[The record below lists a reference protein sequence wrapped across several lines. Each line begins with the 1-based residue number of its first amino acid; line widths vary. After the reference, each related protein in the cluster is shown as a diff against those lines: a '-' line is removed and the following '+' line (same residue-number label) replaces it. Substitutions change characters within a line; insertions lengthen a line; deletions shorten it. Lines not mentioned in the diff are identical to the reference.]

1 MWSFYSKLFRYP
13 YLYICPLY
21 LSYIL
26 LRLFQYLQLKFPNC
40 SKKLSQNPCI
50 NQNCCHTLKPK
61 NSKLFQY
68 PPRPTK
74 KPQTIPKLH
83 ILSKLFQ
90 NPCIRQAIKSKSLC
104 LPNCF
109 NVRQPNNPKLFRY
122 SSTNKCQLIFTQLIR
137 LILFPE
143 VLLSGLISTI
153 ESC

>member
-13 YLYICPLY
+13 YLYIRPLY

-26 LRLFQYLQLKFPNC
+26 LRLFQYPQLKFPNC

-50 NQNCCHTLKPK
+50 NQNCSHTLKPK
-61 NSKLFQY
+61 
-68 PPRPTK
+68 TK

-83 ILSKLFQ
+83 ILSKLSQ
-90 NPCIRQAIKSKSLC
+90 NPCITQAIKSKSLC

-109 NVRQPNNPKLFRY
+109 NVPQPNNPKLFRY
-122 SSTNKCQLIFTQLIR
+122 SSTNKCQLIFTQQIR

-143 VLLSGLISTI
+143 VLLYGLISTI